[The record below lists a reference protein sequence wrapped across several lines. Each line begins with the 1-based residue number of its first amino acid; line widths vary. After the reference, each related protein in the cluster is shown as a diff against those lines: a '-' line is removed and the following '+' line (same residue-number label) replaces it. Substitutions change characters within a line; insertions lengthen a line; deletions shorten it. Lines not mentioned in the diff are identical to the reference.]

1 MVVDALVRI
10 EARWQQD
17 RDVVLAGRRA
27 NRREEPIL
35 EVGGNPAH
43 HPDQENVLAGVE
55 VNALDGLE
63 VGCVHLGKI
72 GVGEDRH
79 FDLGTLLYIA

>member
-1 MVVDALVRI
+1 
-10 EARWQQD
+10 
-17 RDVVLAGRRA
+17 
-27 NRREEPIL
+27 
-35 EVGGNPAH
+35 
-43 HPDQENVLAGVE
+43 